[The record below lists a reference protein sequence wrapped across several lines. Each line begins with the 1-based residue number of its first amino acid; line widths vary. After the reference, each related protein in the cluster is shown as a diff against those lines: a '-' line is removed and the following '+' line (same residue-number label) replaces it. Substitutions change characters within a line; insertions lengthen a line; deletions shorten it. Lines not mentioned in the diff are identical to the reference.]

1 MARSPRVGHWP
12 ARLASASALLLAS
25 SGCGGARTDGA
36 AVAEVAR
43 PVAPPRG
50 DLRVAAPGDSS
61 APRDL
66 AVVLRLRNPEES
78 VDAASYATGTP
89 LSLALTVVMQ
99 IDDMKMLGA
108 VDLVAPV
115 DAAVLLPPPSPDVGT
130 DESAPAPLDAPLAA
144 VTFGVITTERFIA
157 AFPRG
162 AVSRSRRDGTV
173 QIAHQDLTCSVP
185 AARGPARV
193 VCGSSV
199 EALRRLS
206 PWMTETLAREPL
218 PSVDAQITFL
228 AAPARVA
235 LRQLVAS
242 ELREEA
248 ASARQELEQIGVADP
263 ELLSVPSV
271 LLDEVEALA
280 EDADRLDLA
289 LDLDTA
295 TRTASARVTAR
306 FRGASSWTARVLAD
320 PAERRGPPPVTFW
333 RLPRDADAASWA
345 LSAHPRHFA
354 GIRRVLAKAVSL
366 GMSRAGATPDET
378 AALVGVIDGFPT
390 SGAAWASAQ
399 GRLPWKV
406 PATGGATPQ
415 NAIADL
421 KDRSR
426 ALLGWGVSIVDAP
439 AAGWGSWLR
448 DVDRAWKKGLAGLRR
463 TAPHDPVDDAPEL
476 RVVRAPA
483 GYPAGS
489 AALDVVVK
497 IDSELAWSLSPRL
510 TRGEDGMTPSHPA
523 IAPVRG
529 SITLRVVVVPDGDR
543 TILGWSLDDRA
554 LRTHVRAA
562 LKDAP
567 ASGTLAG
574 RTDLERLDR
583 PGTGGGFFSLRSWL
597 DLGLDLAST
606 PELARDEGVEALK
619 KAVAAMPNG
628 GATPILTFADGTTGT
643 APTLSVETLVQE
655 GTIEDLRAL
664 GQHAIA
670 QGIHGALH
678 GMKKE
683 ETLQGPAGIV
693 APAPRPALP

>member
-1 MARSPRVGHWP
+1 MARWRSIGRAR
-12 ARLASASALLLAS
+12 ARLAGASALLLWAA
-25 SGCGGARTDGA
+25 GCGGARTDGA

-50 DLRVAAPGDSS
+50 DLAVAGPLDTSP
-61 APRDL
+61 PRDL
-66 AVVLRLRNPEES
+66 ALVLRLRNPEDS

-99 IDDMKMLGA
+99 IDEMKMLGA
-108 VDLVAPV
+108 VDLASPV
-115 DAAVLLPPPSPDVGT
+115 DAAVLLPPPSPDAGGDDPSSTPVG
-130 DESAPAPLDAPLAA
+130 PPLAA

-162 AVSRSRRDGTV
+162 AVSRPRRDGVV
-173 QIAHQDLTCSVP
+173 QIAHQDLLCAVP
-185 AARGPARV
+185 AVRGPARV

-206 PWMTETLAREPL
+206 PWMTETLAREP
-218 PSVDAQITFL
+218 PPAVDAQITFL

-235 LRQLVAS
+235 LRQLVAT

-263 ELLSVPSV
+263 ELLAVPSV
-271 LLDEVEALA
+271 LLEEAEALA

-345 LSAHPRHFA
+345 LSAHSRHFA

-366 GMSRAGATPDET
+366 GMSRTGATPDET
-378 AALVGVIDGFPT
+378 AALVGVIDGFPS

-399 GRLPWKV
+399 GRLPWKA
-406 PATGGATPQ
+406 PTAGGATPQ

-426 ALLGWGVSIVDAP
+426 ALLGWGVAIVDAP
-439 AAGWGSWLR
+439 PAAWVSWLGE
-448 DVDRAWKKGLAGLRR
+448 VDRAWKKGLAGLRR
-463 TAPHDPVDDAPEL
+463 TSPHEPLDDAPEL

-489 AALDVVVK
+489 VALDVVVK

-510 TRGEDGMTPSHPA
+510 TRGEDGMTPSHPDT
-523 IAPVRG
+523 APVRG
-529 SITLRVVVVPDGDR
+529 SITLRVVVVPDGER
-543 TILGWSLDDRA
+543 TILGWSLDDTA
-554 LRTHVRAA
+554 LRAHVRASR
-562 LKDAP
+562 KDAP
-567 ASGTLAG
+567 AAGTLAG
-574 RTDLERLDR
+574 RTDLKRLER
-583 PGTGGGFFSLRSWL
+583 PGTGGGFFSLRAWL
-597 DLGLDLAST
+597 DLGLDLATT
-606 PELARDEGVEALK
+606 PELARDDGVDALK

-628 GATPILTFADGTTGT
+628 GATPVLTFADGTPGS

-664 GQHAIA
+664 GQHLIG
-670 QGIHGALH
+670 QGIEGLTGH
-678 GMKKE
+678 KKE
-683 ETLQGPAGIV
+683 EATPASV
-693 APAPRPALP
+693 P